1 MSLENGEKVLV
12 WLHGDNLDP
21 HNPAL
26 EAYPGAPVVFVFDN
40 ELLENYQL
48 SVKRL
53 VFLYECLLE
62 IPNIQICKGDV
73 TEQLSL
79 LAAQLGCS
87 RLATVESIAP
97 RFNQICLRLRRER
110 KLPVELFEIT
120 PFVELDPEVEEKLD
134 LRRFS
139 RYWQTVSQYL

>member
-1 MSLENGEKVLV
+1 MKQETSEKVLV

-26 EAYPGAPVVFVFDN
+26 EAYPGAPVVFVFD
-40 ELLENYQL
+40 EKVLENYQL
-48 SVKRL
+48 SAKRL
-53 VFLYECLLE
+53 IFLYECLLE

-79 LAAQLGCS
+79 AAAQLDCS
-87 RLATVESIAP
+87 RLATIESIAP
-97 RFNQICLRLRRER
+97 RFNQICLRLRREK
-110 KLPVELFEIT
+110 KLPVELFKIT
-120 PFVELDPEVEEKLD
+120 PFVELVLEVEENLD
-134 LRRFS
+134 LKRFS